1 MPRSVGY
8 QSVPSFTYWQQDSPP
23 FSCPENL
30 HKPKNTDFFLFLF
43 FTFFTSHRS
52 SLIVLLFTISFLPV
66 FHHSSLPEY
75 NISPVR
81 QTNIWRKKKKQTKI
95 PGAWATHRYPFATA
109 TQRGK
114 IIASYFNTLPPLSY
128 LRSSYTLHWIWMRF
142 CIITK
147 WMWGNLSRNIGAQ
160 AYWPFIGFHTTC
172 IMQGQRFVTYMSYVT
187 CVSVSGWLKFFKK
200 KYLKDS
206 IFQRGCF
213 YLFFYIFLL
222 KLMFSSGFSFK
233 GGESGTYQNFKW
245 GSSLLF
251 LNA

>member
-1 MPRSVGY
+1 MFPH
-8 QSVPSFTYWQQDSPP
+8 
-23 FSCPENL
+23 L
-30 HKPKNTDFFLFLF
+30 HTDNKTLLHFLALRTCTNPATLTFFFLLF
-43 FTFFTSHRS
+43 FYLLHQPQVITHCSSVYHFISSCSS
-52 SLIVLLFTISFLPV
+52 SLIFARVQYFTRP
-66 FHHSSLPEY
+66 PDKY
-75 NISPVR
+75 MK
-81 QTNIWRKKKKQTKI
+81 RKKNQTKI

-114 IIASYFNTLPPLSY
+114 IIASYFNTLPPPSY

-213 YLFFYIFLL
+213 YLFFYIFLF